1 MPAAFLMQQMTWREA
16 LDDARDA
23 AAVEGLDDQI
33 AAQEQALL
41 AEVSRLLD
49 EQNDAVAAA
58 QQVRSLMFVKRFRA
72 DIGRRLEA
80 YET

>member
-1 MPAAFLMQQMTWREA
+1 MTRSPLRSKPCWLRC
-16 LDDARDA
+16 
-23 AAVEGLDDQI
+23 
-33 AAQEQALL
+33 L
-41 AEVSRLLD
+41 ACLTS
-49 EQNDAVAAA
+49 QNDAVAAA